1 MSMMQ
6 LRFKQEKDGRI
17 KTKWLPIYQAVQ
29 QTWINYARNSSRQS
43 KNLCRFFYLSVG
55 SLGAYRYTCVM
66 VFCKDKVRLKSS
78 TFLFTAHVLSWEG
91 MIRYLQK
98 NGMVK
103 STREIIDFIE
113 LFFRKARKL
122 IFVLDPWLTTFCNFL
137 LRIYGYLLIFV
148 WFNYAPLFRE
158 TCIDRPSPRQL

>member
-1 MSMMQ
+1 MAE
-6 LRFKQEKDGRI
+6 LKQNGYLSI
-17 KTKWLPIYQAVQ
+17 KPYKHESIMRE
-29 QTWINYARNSSRQS
+29 IHHARVKTSAD
-43 KNLCRFFYLSVG
+43 FFYLSVG

-113 LFFRKARKL
+113 LFFRKARK
-122 IFVLDPWLTTFCNFL
+122 
-137 LRIYGYLLIFV
+137 
-148 WFNYAPLFRE
+148 
-158 TCIDRPSPRQL
+158 